1 MNEFGNAIKMLELLS
16 DKELYDYF
24 DVYVRDI
31 FSEENQSIEDG
42 VSELLELAKVLNE
55 SGPSRVK
62 FGLISM
68 LNDLK
73 EEKIVDDDTFNK
85 IFSVLL

>member
-1 MNEFGNAIKMLELLS
+1 MNEFGNAIKMFELLS

-24 DVYVRDI
+24 DVYIRDI
-31 FSEENQSIEDG
+31 FSGENQSIEDG
-42 VSELLELAKVLNE
+42 VSELLGLAKILNE
-55 SGPSRVK
+55 NGPSREK

-85 IFSVLL
+85 IFLVL